1 MSLETIM
8 VLVLVLAAAVFLA
21 LCERNSRR
29 NEAKLKA
36 ASSAKAE
43 PDQSPER
50 PLEAK
55 SRQESTRRSL
65 HSFDR

>member
-1 MSLETIM
+1 MNLETLM
-8 VLVLVLAAAVFLA
+8 VLVLVLAAAVLLA
-21 LCERNSRR
+21 LGERHSRR

-43 PDQSPER
+43 PDQSSER

-55 SRQESTRRSL
+55 SREESKKAKS
-65 HSFDR
+65 S